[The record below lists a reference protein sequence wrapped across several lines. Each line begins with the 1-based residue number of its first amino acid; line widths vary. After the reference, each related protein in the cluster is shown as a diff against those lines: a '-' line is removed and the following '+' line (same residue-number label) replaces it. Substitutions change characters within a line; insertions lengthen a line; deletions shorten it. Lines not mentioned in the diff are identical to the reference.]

1 MKRFAVLGIVII
13 MMSAVLA
20 GCNGGTGSPFAAE
33 MENQVQEETRAASY
47 PNGIVKVFNWGE
59 YIDESLIQQFEREY
73 GIQVIYDT
81 FTTNEEMYPKIA
93 ANPSL
98 YDVICPSDY
107 MIEKMIQ
114 NGLLQKI
121 DWTKVPNIK
130 NMDQLCME
138 RVQDFDP
145 GNQYTVPYTWG
156 TVGILYNKKM
166 VTTPID
172 SWSVLWDETYANNMI
187 MQDSVRDAFMVA
199 LKLLG
204 YSCNSTDENEL
215 QEAMQLLKEQKPLV
229 KAYAIDE
236 VRDKMINDSAA
247 LGVIYSGEYLYCH
260 EENEDL
266 AYVVPKEG
274 SNLWFDGWVITSE
287 AQNVENAHK
296 WLDFLCRAESA
307 YANFEYITYA
317 TPNEAAKEMI
327 DPEYLNDPGVFATE
341 ERMDKCEIYKYL
353 GMEMEDMY
361 YELWKQVKAPE
372 VSIFGWNP
380 FAEEETE

>member
-1 MKRFAVLGIVII
+1 MKRWGITGIAIFSMII
-13 MMSAVLA
+13 TLV
-20 GCNGGTGSPFAAE
+20 GCNGGSGSPFMAE
-33 MENQVQEETRAASY
+33 NTSQAQEQTHAETY
-47 PNGIVKVFNWGE
+47 PNGVVRVFNWGE
-59 YIDESLIQQFEREY
+59 YIDESLIEQFEEEY
-73 GIQVIYDT
+73 GIEVIYDT

-93 ANPSL
+93 ANTSL

-114 NGLLQKI
+114 NDLLREI
-121 DWTKVPNIK
+121 DWEQIPNIK
-130 NMDQLCME
+130 NMDEICME

-145 GNQYTVPYTWG
+145 GNKYTVPYTWG
-156 TVGILYNKKM
+156 TVGILYNEKM

-172 SWSVLWDETYANNMI
+172 SWSVLWDETYANNII

-199 LKLLG
+199 LKSLG
-204 YSCNSTDENEL
+204 YSCNSTDEQEL
-215 QEAMQLLKEQKPLV
+215 QEAMELLKEQKPLV

-266 AYVVPKEG
+266 AYTVPKEG
-274 SNLWFDGWVITSE
+274 SNLWFDGWVITKG

-296 WLDFLCRAESA
+296 WLDFLCSAEAA

-317 TPNEAAKEMI
+317 TPNNAAKEMI

-341 ERMDKCEIYKYL
+341 ERMEKCEIYKYL
-353 GMEMEDMY
+353 GNEMENTY

-372 VSIFGWNP
+372 VSIFGWKP
-380 FAEEETE
+380 FAE

>member
-1 MKRFAVLGIVII
+1 MKRCIAVGTILLGITV
-13 MMSAVLA
+13 VLA
-20 GCNGGTGSPFAAE
+20 GCNGGSGSPFAAE
-33 MENQVQEETRAASY
+33 EQNQTEEQAQQVNY
-47 PNGIVKVFNWGE
+47 PNGVVKVFNWGE
-59 YIDESLIQQFEREY
+59 YIDESLIQQFEDEY

-107 MIEKMIQ
+107 MIEKMIENNLVQ
-114 NGLLQKI
+114 EI
-121 DWTKVPNIK
+121 DWDQIPNIK
-130 NMDQLCME
+130 NMDETCMR
-138 RVQDFDP
+138 RVEDFDP
-145 GNQYTVPYTWG
+145 GNKYTVPYTWG
-156 TVGILYNKKM
+156 TVGILYNTKM

-172 SWSVLWDETYANNMI
+172 SWSVLWDETYENNII

-204 YSCNSTDENEL
+204 YSCNSTNENEL
-215 QEAMQLLKEQKPLV
+215 HEAMELLKEQKPLV

-236 VRDKMINDSAA
+236 VRDKMINNAAA

-266 AYVVPKEG
+266 AYAVPKEG

-287 AQNVENAHK
+287 AKNVENAHK
-296 WLDFLCRAESA
+296 WLNFLCTADAA

-317 TPNEAAKEMI
+317 TPNDAAKEMI

-353 GMEMEDMY
+353 GSEMEDTY

-372 VSIFGWNP
+372 VSIFGWKP
-380 FAEEETE
+380 FGEKEQ

>member
-1 MKRFAVLGIVII
+1 MKRW
-13 MMSAVLA
+13 VLA
-20 GCNGGTGSPFAAE
+20 GITIFSMMAMLSGCNGGSGSPFQAE
-33 MENQVQEETRAASY
+33 EENQELDQTRAASY
-47 PNGIVKVFNWGE
+47 PNGVVKVFNWGE
-59 YIDESLIQQFEREY
+59 YIDESVIQQFEDEY

-114 NGLLQKI
+114 NDLLKEI
-121 DWTKVPNIK
+121 DWEQVPNMK
-130 NMDQLCME
+130 NMNDLCME
-138 RVQDFDP
+138 RVEDFDP
-145 GNQYTVPYTWG
+145 GNRYTVPYTWG

-172 SWSVLWDETYANNMI
+172 SWDVLWDETYANNII

-199 LKLLG
+199 LKKLG
-204 YSCNSTDENEL
+204 YSCNSTDAQEL
-215 QEAMQLLKEQKPLV
+215 NEAMELLKQQKPLV

-266 AYVVPKEG
+266 VYVVPEEG
-274 SNLWFDGWVITSE
+274 SNLWFDGWVITKE
-287 AQNVENAHK
+287 AQNLENAYK
-296 WLDFLCRAESA
+296 WLDFLCRAEIA

-317 TPNEAAKEMI
+317 TPNEAAKAMI

-341 ERMDKCEIYKYL
+341 ERMEKCEIYKYL
-353 GMEMEDMY
+353 GTEMEDMY

-372 VSIFGWNP
+372 VSIFGWKP
-380 FAEEETE
+380 FENH